1 MSLSSGFFCADAG
14 SETTSKTSA
23 LQRPRR
29 QFMAF
34 PPEHGRFA
42 TSSCRVTLRRS
53 RRQGNSSARV
63 RRRGM
68 RTVTLRS
75 GQKMP
80 VLGQGTWGFGER
92 GKSRAE
98 AVAALRHGIDRGMTL
113 IDTAEMYGEGGAEE
127 IVGEAIAGRRDEIFI
142 VSKVYPHNATRKGAI
157 AACERSLKRLAT
169 DRIDVYLLHWRGGE
183 KLADTIAAFETL
195 QRDGKIGS
203 YGVSNFDTDDM
214 EELWQVPG
222 GAATTT
228 NQVLYNLTRR
238 GVELDLLPWCRSH
251 GVPIMAY
258 SPIEQARM
266 LGKSTLK
273 TLAARRGVTAAQLAL
288 AWLLHQDGVIAIPK
302 AGRVDHLRENA
313 AALTITVTKD
323 DLAALDHAFPPPK
336 KRKSL

>member
-1 MSLSSGFFCADAG
+1 M
-14 SETTSKTSA
+14 
-23 LQRPRR
+23 R
-29 QFMAF
+29 
-34 PPEHGRFA
+34 H
-42 TSSCRVTLRRS
+42 VTLS
-53 RRQGNSSARV
+53 
-63 RRRGM
+63 
-68 RTVTLRS
+68 S

-92 GKSRAE
+92 GKDRAE
-98 AVAALRHGIDRGMTL
+98 EVAALRAGIDLGLTL

-127 IVGEAIAGRRDEIFI
+127 IVGEAIAGRRDEVFL
-142 VSKVYPHNATRKGAI
+142 VSKVYPHNASRKGAI
-157 AACERSLKRLAT
+157 AACERSLKRLGT

-183 KLADTIAAFETL
+183 KLVDTIAAFETL
-195 QRDGKIGS
+195 RRDGKIGS
-203 YGVSNFDTDDM
+203 YGVSNFDSDDM
-214 EELWQVPG
+214 EELWRVSG
-222 GAATTT
+222 GSATTT

-238 GVELDLLPWCRSH
+238 GVEWDLLPWCREH

-266 LGKSTLK
+266 LGSSELK
-273 TLAARRGVTAAQLAL
+273 KLAEKRGVTAAQLAL

-336 KRKSL
+336 KRKPLEML

>member
-1 MSLSSGFFCADAG
+1 
-14 SETTSKTSA
+14 
-23 LQRPRR
+23 
-29 QFMAF
+29 
-34 PPEHGRFA
+34 
-42 TSSCRVTLRRS
+42 
-53 RRQGNSSARV
+53 
-63 RRRGM
+63 M
-68 RTVTLRS
+68 RTIELRS

-92 GKSRAE
+92 GKGRAE

-127 IVGEAIAGRRDEIFI
+127 IVGEAIAGRRDEIFL
-142 VSKVYPHNATRKGAI
+142 VSKVYPHNASRKGAI

-183 KLADTIAAFETL
+183 TLADTIAAFETL

-214 EELWQVPG
+214 AELWRVPG
-222 GAATTT
+222 GDATTT

-238 GVELDLLPWCRSH
+238 SAEFDLLPWCRSH

-266 LGKSTLK
+266 LRHAGLK
-273 TLAARRGVTAAQLAL
+273 KLAAKRGITPAQLAL
-288 AWLLHQDGVIAIPK
+288 AWLLHQDGVVVIPK
-302 AGRVDHLRENA
+302 AGQIKHVDENA
-313 AALTITVTKD
+313 AALDIKLSAAE
-323 DLAALDHAFPPPK
+323 LAALDREFPPPK
-336 KRKSL
+336 RKAPLAML